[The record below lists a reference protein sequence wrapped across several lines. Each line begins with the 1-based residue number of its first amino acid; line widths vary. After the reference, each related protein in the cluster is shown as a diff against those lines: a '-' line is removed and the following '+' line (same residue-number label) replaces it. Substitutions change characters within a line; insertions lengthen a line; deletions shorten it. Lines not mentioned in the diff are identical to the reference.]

1 MRMLRTLLHIDLD
14 QLPVRGFD
22 IQILKDCRFKKGGE
36 DWFVAINTA
45 VLVIKEGS
53 VSIENKDSICELY
66 AKDLLVLS
74 KFNAYR
80 IVSIT
85 HPLHLFYVSFTPD
98 FVLRHC
104 HKSELVDAFYFF
116 IGKNQQ
122 KVSLNTKSFLILS
135 LICKLL
141 YQLYSD
147 NDSHLTPGSLKQIS
161 FHLFLSELRNI
172 YGQFAADYHLN
183 FSRNEY
189 LTVRFLSLVALHFQ
203 QQHHISF
210 YSSALYVTAG
220 HLNKVVKA
228 VTGKNVKKLLAY
240 ALVTEAKTALGDGDK
255 TIVEIGESLGF
266 SSASAFSVF
275 FKKHTGLSPNQYRK
289 QLC

>member
-1 MRMLRTLLHIDLD
+1 MLRTLLHIDLD
-14 QLPVRGFD
+14 GLEVRGFD
-22 IQILKDCRFKKGGE
+22 IQILKDCRLKEGGDE
-36 DWFVAINTA
+36 WFVAINTA
-45 VLVIKEGS
+45 VLLVKEGS
-53 VSIENKDSICELY
+53 VSIENKDFVCELY

-74 KFNAYR
+74 KLAAYR
-80 IVSIT
+80 IVSIE
-85 HPLHLFYVSFTPD
+85 HPLHLFYISFTPD
-98 FVLRHC
+98 FVLAQC
-104 HKSELVDAFYFF
+104 HKRELVDAFYFF

-135 LICKLL
+135 LIYKLL

-147 NDSHLTPGSLKQIS
+147 NELHLTPESLKQIS

-189 LTVRFLSLVALHFQ
+189 LTIRFLSLLALHFQ
-203 QQHHISF
+203 QQHHVGF
-210 YSSALYVTAG
+210 YASALYVTAG

-228 VTGKNVKKLLAY
+228 ITGKNVKMLLAH
-240 ALVTEAKTALGDGDK
+240 ALVIEAKIALEDSEK

-266 SSASAFSVF
+266 SAASSFSTF
-275 FKKHTGLSPNQYRK
+275 FKKHTGLSPKQYRK
-289 QLC
+289 QLL